1 MICTQQMMLNLTFG
15 EIMNVMDILEFVRKE
30 ILVISKE
37 VVGVFIL
44 HRLWYQCRM
53 ILVEFSI
60 VDLERVCYIA
70 VAHCSLT
77 KNDLQHASEMIHRVR
92 NMIVE
97 GKGW

>member
-1 MICTQQMMLNLTFG
+1 MMLNLTFG

-53 ILVEFSI
+53 ILVEFSGSRKGM
-60 VDLERVCYIA
+60 LYCS
-70 VAHCSLT
+70 CSLQP
-77 KNDLQHASEMIHRVR
+77 N
-92 NMIVE
+92 
-97 GKGW
+97 